1 MQPALHLDT
10 HRVLEHAARSSKH
23 AARSRE
29 LGTEGVEHVKCIRG
43 EPTWPWGKHPRR
55 IFRPHVYISRIGGT
69 GTGEPRVRASR
80 GYGRAEGTGEPRV
93 RASRGYG
100 RAEGASGARTAP
112 RLGAAAA
119 RVRTTATLRPP
130 AHAEEPASTCAS
142 HFRPCGSTESE
153 QPLCRTAPPP
163 PDPQGTPSTTGR
175 TAQTR

>member
-23 AARSRE
+23 TARSRE
-29 LGTEGVEHVKCIRG
+29 LGTEGVVHVKCIRG

-55 IFRPHVYISRIGGT
+55 TFRPNVYISRIEGT
-69 GTGEPRVRASR
+69 GAGEPRVRASR
-80 GYGRAEGTGEPRV
+80 GH
-93 RASRGYG
+93 G
-100 RAEGASGARTAP
+100 RAEGASGSRVRAGRG
-112 RLGAAAA
+112 RRGWRRRGQA
-119 RVRTTATLRPP
+119 RVPTTATLRPP
-130 AHAEEPASTCAS
+130 VHAEEPASTCAS

-153 QPLCRTAPPP
+153 QPPCRTAPPR